1 MIMGKKSD
9 EKLVVNSKRID
20 GRKLEELRPIEMKV
34 GVVNRAD
41 GSAMVRFGGTQ
52 AVASAYGPREL
63 FSRRLQKPDKG
74 IIQCRYNMAP
84 FSVTDRKSPG
94 PDRRSKELSKVIRL
108 ALSPVIFL
116 ENFPKA
122 TLDIYIE
129 IIQADGS
136 TRVTGINAASI
147 ALANA
152 GVEMEDLIASCSV
165 GKIDGNLV
173 VDLSGK
179 EDNNSEA
186 DLAFAMLGRKK
197 TITLLQMDGSLTKEE
212 IMKLLKMAE
221 ANCEKIYEMQKK
233 ILKEKY
239 KED

>member
-1 MIMGKKSD
+1 MGKKSD
-9 EKLVVNSKRID
+9 EELIVKGKRLD
-20 GRKLEELRPIEMKV
+20 GRELEELRPIEMKV

-41 GSAMVRFGGTQ
+41 GSAMVRFGDTQ
-52 AVASAYGPREL
+52 AVVAAYGPREL
-63 FSRRLQKPDKG
+63 FSKRLQKVDKG
-74 IIQCRYNMAP
+74 ILQCRYNMAP

-108 ALSPVIFL
+108 ALTPVLFL

-122 TLDIYIE
+122 TLDVYVE

-152 GVEMEDLIASCSV
+152 GVEMKDLIAACSV
-165 GKIDGNLV
+165 GKIEDKLIA
-173 VDLSGK
+173 DLCGK

-186 DLAFAMLGRKK
+186 DMAVAMLGRKK
-197 TITLLQMDGSLTKEE
+197 SITLLQMDGTLTKDE
-212 IMKLLKMAE
+212 IMQLLKMAE
-221 ANCEKIYEMQKK
+221 ENCGKIYEMQKK
-233 ILKEKY
+233 VLKEIY
-239 KED
+239 RDVEE